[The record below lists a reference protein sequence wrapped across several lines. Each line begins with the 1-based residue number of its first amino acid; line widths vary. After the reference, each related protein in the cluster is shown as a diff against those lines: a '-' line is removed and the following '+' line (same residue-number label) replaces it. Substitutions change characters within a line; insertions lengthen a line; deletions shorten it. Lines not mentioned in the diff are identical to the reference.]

1 MTPGISYMKPGIWYR
16 FKSLDDY
23 DSFRKRASIN
33 DAIAPFLA
41 GGFKVLSAKRNA
53 GQFCAGMQAGVTGV
67 HLVNEEA
74 SRNLETLFHGAG
86 VGNIMIAPPE
96 FVFFEE
102 IPGMP
107 AKIVDEKPTV
117 ENMIC
122 ELMSNGVSFKLG
134 DKLFRAPGE
143 FIEAIHREYGKRD
156 IQAQIDEMV
165 KRHAKELAELT
176 EKLK

>member
-1 MTPGISYMKPGIWYR
+1 MTPGISYMKPGTWYR
-16 FKSLDDY
+16 FKTLDDY

-41 GGFKVLSAKRNA
+41 AGFKVLSAKRNA

-67 HLVNEEA
+67 HLDNEQA
-74 SRNLETLFHGAG
+74 NHNLETLFHGAN

-102 IPGMP
+102 IPSMP
-107 AKIVDEKPTV
+107 AEIVDEKPTV
-117 ENMIC
+117 ENMIRG
-122 ELMSNGVSFKLG
+122 LMSSGVSFQLG
-134 DKLFRAPGE
+134 DTKFFSAAV
-143 FIEAIHREYGKRD
+143 FIAAIQREYDKRD
-156 IQAQIDEMV
+156 IQAQIDKMV